1 MGGPA
6 PKPIRKIVKKV
17 FKPKPKPKPKPKS
30 VEQPKVAAQM
40 DNSDIKSKN
49 IIADKMAPTD
59 AETSLRNKKKGRRQ
73 TIMTSVTGV
82 DEYPTLSKKTLL
94 GG

>member
-6 PKPIRKIVKKV
+6 KKITSVITQQAKK
-17 FKPKPKPKPKPKS
+17 S
-30 VEQPKVAAQM
+30 YEQPKVKSQM
-40 DNSDIKSKN
+40 DNSDIKSKD
-49 IIADKMAPTD
+49 IVADKMAPTD
-59 AETSLRNKKKGRRQ
+59 AETSLRNKRKGRSR

-82 DEYPTLSKKTLL
+82 DEYATLSKKSLL